1 MNRDEMVQSNL
12 PLVHS
17 LANRFRGRGID
28 YEDLFGAGCIG
39 LVKAVDNFDQSLGFK
54 FSTYAVPVVLGEI
67 KRLFR
72 DGGAV
77 KVSRS
82 LKELYLKVVREQE
95 LFLKKEG
102 REPTAGEIAKVLE
115 VSAELVV
122 ESLTAMQPTLSL
134 TTGEDSENKELDLKS
149 PSVEEEI
156 AEKLSLKEVVE
167 HLEAADKEI
176 IILRYFRHKTQ
187 SEVAKLLGLTQV
199 GVSRREK
206 KILLSMRAK
215 LV

>member
-1 MNRDEMVQSNL
+1 MVQSNI

-17 LANRFRGRGID
+17 LANRFRGRGVE

-39 LVKAVDNFDQSLGFK
+39 LVKAVDNFDPELGFK

-82 LKELYLKVVREQE
+82 LKELYLKVVRERD
-95 LFLKKEG
+95 LFLKKQG
-102 REPTAGEIAKVLE
+102 REPTTEEISKILE
-115 VSAELVV
+115 VSVELVV
-122 ESLTAMQPTLSL
+122 ETLTAMQPTLSL
-134 TTGEDSENKELDLKS
+134 TTGEENDNKELDLKS
-149 PSVEEEI
+149 PSIEDEI
-156 AEKLSLKEVVE
+156 AERLSLKEVVE
-167 HLEAADKEI
+167 HLEPDDKEI
-176 IILRYFRHKTQ
+176 IKLRYFQHKTQ
-187 SEVAKLLGLTQV
+187 SEVARILGLTQV

-206 KILLSMRAK
+206 KILLAMRAK

>member
-1 MNRDEMVQSNL
+1 MVQSNI

-17 LANRFRGRGID
+17 LANRFRGRGVD
-28 YEDLFGAGCIG
+28 YEDLFGAGCVG
-39 LVKAVDNFDQSLGFK
+39 LVKAVDNFDKDLGFK

-82 LKELYLKVVREQE
+82 LKELYLKVVRERDA
-95 LFLKKEG
+95 FLKKQG
-102 REPTAGEIAKVLE
+102 REPTTEEMAKILE
-115 VSAELVV
+115 VTQELIV
-122 ESLTAMQPTLSL
+122 ETLTAMQPTLSL
-134 TTGEDSENKELDLKS
+134 TTGDENDNKELDLKS
-149 PSVEEEI
+149 PSIEDEI
-156 AEKLSLKEVVE
+156 AERLSLKEVVE
-167 HLEAADKEI
+167 HLEPYDKEI
-176 IILRYFRHKTQ
+176 IKLRYFQNKTQ
-187 SEVAKLLGLTQV
+187 SEVARLLGLTQV

-206 KILLSMRAK
+206 KILLAMRAK